1 LHGLINSK
9 PTDPKHG
16 HVVAAK
22 PTLGEGRRPR
32 IFERSGAESVETKN
46 PRRLFGRHGEE
57 AFRAAAF
64 VVLPGVSFQVGV
76 KIGITAI
83 QGLAVV
89 LLADRRFVPLHGNR
103 KPTLAARSKRA
114 VGAAD
119 SPAVSARAR
128 NRARSRKAVRP
139 VRFRIPPLQN
149 GAENVARKIEPLE
162 CGGTAECRLVL
173 RPEPEFDA
181 AAFR

>member
-22 PTLGEGRRPR
+22 PALGEGRRPR

-114 VGAAD
+114 VGAGEFSSSFSTRKESRSLKESRSAWAISD
-119 SPAVSARAR
+119 S
-128 NRARSRKAVRP
+128 
-139 VRFRIPPLQN
+139 
-149 GAENVARKIEPLE
+149 
-162 CGGTAECRLVL
+162 
-173 RPEPEFDA
+173 
-181 AAFR
+181 AFGRTVPRM